1 MEEPEIIWWSKG
13 TLELCFCSNLG
24 LEAGTKLNNIHPFCV
39 KLSLCFRATTE
50 YTTALMKG
58 SDRQEKDFYARK
70 LCNLITRTIEVI
82 LMHIFRT
89 QKYSLC
95 TGVAKL
101 FKSMKWL
108 RYGHHLARL
117 GQSSRQADG

>member
-1 MEEPEIIWWSKG
+1 MA
-13 TLELCFCSNLG
+13 L
-24 LEAGTKLNNIHPFCV
+24 
-39 KLSLCFRATTE
+39 LSLTCLFYFRATTE
-50 YTTALMKG
+50 FTTALMKG

-89 QKYSLC
+89 HKYRLC
-95 TGVAKL
+95 AGVAKL

-108 RYGHHLARL
+108 RYGHLARL
-117 GQSSRQADG
+117 GQSGRQADG